1 MLREGWVTGGWRGSD
16 VGLRRRGLRERL
28 TYGEVWVTG
37 GRCDGSNCLSGKVGY
52 GMGWVRED
60 VSRGE
65 NGICKGTRHG
75 RSRLRDGCNHRHP
88 NKLRGPRP
96 ISGHASHTI
105 QSNQTRHGFL
115 LSGWVIYTPHFCR
128 MKRFSKYSIYL
139 DGVHIVLHT
148 CGVFEPRHA
157 FNSILACR
165 AMPSCILFPI
175 ARPENGSAGCS
186 LRFPATRDW

>member
-1 MLREGWVTGGWRGSD
+1 MERMGYVRARGTD
-16 VGLRRRGLRERL
+16 A
-28 TYGEVWVTG
+28 
-37 GRCDGSNCLSGKVGY
+37 VGY
-52 GMGWVRED
+52 GMVAIIAIPTNSGG
-60 VSRGE
+60 RG
-65 NGICKGTRHG
+65 
-75 RSRLRDGCNHRHP
+75 
-88 NKLRGPRP
+88 
-96 ISGHASHTI
+96 
-105 QSNQTRHGFL
+105 QSQATQATQFSQTKPGMDF

-128 MKRFSKYSIYL
+128 IKRFSKYSIYL

-165 AMPSCILFPI
+165 AMPSCILIPI